1 MTDDIEYERLIV
13 ETLIRGLILKIDP
26 YIVLN

>member
-1 MTDDIEYERLIV
+1 MADDIEYERLVV